1 MRRAPRREPPSRL
14 GAVLFDLDGTLI
26 DTRRL
31 YLECY
36 RRALAP
42 QVGRELSDEEL
53 LAARPRS
60 ETFLLRSQ
68 LPEERLAACLADLYR
83 HYEELHASHFQGIY
97 PGVPELLE
105 GLRAAGHSL
114 GIVTGK
120 SRRAWEI
127 TAARAP
133 LGAFDVLVFDDDMT
147 APKPDPG
154 GLLLALRRLDVA
166 PEDAV
171 YVGDTAS
178 DLEAAVA
185 AGMVPMAVLWSR
197 PGPERARFAAQADA
211 LGARAFQRVEEL
223 ARALAAHPPAG
234 RRRRRPQ
241 PSTQQE
247 RSP

>member
-1 MRRAPRREPPSRL
+1 MSHAPRREPPPRL

-42 QVGRELSDEEL
+42 EVGRELSDDEL

-68 LPEERLAACLADLYR
+68 LPEERLAACLAELYR
-83 HYEELHASHFQGIY
+83 HYEALHESHFQGIY
-97 PGVPELLE
+97 PGVPELLD
-105 GLRAAGHSL
+105 GLRTAGHTL

-133 LGAFDVLVFDDDMT
+133 LGEFDVLVFDDDMT

-154 GLLLALRRLDVA
+154 GLLLALRRLEVA
-166 PEDAV
+166 AADAV
-171 YVGDTAS
+171 YVGDTGS
-178 DLEAAVA
+178 DLEAAVT
-185 AGMVPMAVLWSR
+185 AGMVPVAVLWSR
-197 PGPERARFAAQADA
+197 AGAERERFAAQARA
-211 LGARAFQRVEEL
+211 LGAPAFERVDEL
-223 ARALAAHPPAG
+223 ARALAAHPPAATRG
-234 RRRRRPQ
+234 RV
-241 PSTQQE
+241 
-247 RSP
+247 